1 MGEGM
6 NEKLLSQYG
15 DFLKRLAK
23 EQRLVL
29 RHELLAQGLGLWNQ
43 MTYAE
48 QKEATYRW
56 GPF

>member
-1 MGEGM
+1 M

-15 DFLKRLAK
+15 AFLKQLAR

-29 RHELLAQGLGLWNQ
+29 RHELLTQGLDLWRQ

>member
-1 MGEGM
+1 M

-15 DFLKRLAK
+15 DFLNRLDK

-29 RHELLAQGLGLWNQ
+29 RHDLLAQGLGLWNQ